1 MQRRFLSS
9 AKGPGD
15 GSGLLVSARP
25 TFVGWRRGRTS
36 SQRVRLNH
44 ALMHATAE
52 DLYFR
57 TLTLPLSQQL
67 HGRTGASGA
76 FGGPARRLDHGWE
89 WSLRIIYTHAGKINN
104 SSTTSSTTQPQQH
117 LLHAQISQQY
127 DPTSVGVITAHS
139 LDAGNEP

>member
-67 HGRTGASGA
+67 HGRTGASG
-76 FGGPARRLDHGWE
+76 GCRHRLSGFSDDSELAVFVDDTRG
-89 WSLRIIYTHAGKINN
+89 AN
-104 SSTTSSTTQPQQH
+104 
-117 LLHAQISQQY
+117 LL
-127 DPTSVGVITAHS
+127 PTPVGR
-139 LDAGNEP
+139 